1 MSCEEVADKD
11 AWNNSGFDEPHI
23 ASEAHLRRSTLSDRN
38 KMEWVILWPVD
49 DIQVKIWL
57 DGHNIFYFPK
67 CGSVAQLIV
76 FWRPGFESFEAC
88 FFVRPFSA
96 VSSIA
101 VDLRESFLY
110 LQKKNTMEYFQF
122 ETLSFWKSFGDRTVH
137 NTKKR
142 RITIVE
148 LVSDFVCFWAG
159 HQLTLC
165 WTFPIFNKARN
176 SIQAFWGVP
185 G

>member
-1 MSCEEVADKD
+1 MSHTLTGRWHTSKD
-11 AWNNSGFDEPHI
+11 MIRWSQYN
-23 ASEAHLRRSTLSDRN
+23 L
-38 KMEWVILWPVD
+38 
-49 DIQVKIWL
+49 
-57 DGHNIFYFPK
+57 FPK
-67 CGSVAQLIV
+67 MWFGSSVGSVL
-76 FWRPGFESFEAC
+76 EAWVRIIRSL
-88 FFVRPFSA
+88 FFLKTLFC
-96 VSSIA
+96 
-101 VDLRESFLY
+101 SFLNRSWPTRIIS
-110 LQKKNTMEYFQF
+110 LQEKNTMEYFQF

-159 HQLTLC
+159 HKLTLC

>member
-1 MSCEEVADKD
+1 MSHTLTGRWHISKD
-11 AWNNSGFDEPHI
+11 MIRWSQY
-23 ASEAHLRRSTLSDRN
+23 
-38 KMEWVILWPVD
+38 IL
-49 DIQVKIWL
+49 
-57 DGHNIFYFPK
+57 FPK
-67 CGSVAQLIV
+67 MWFGSSVGSVL
-76 FWRPGFESFEAC
+76 EAWVRIIRSL
-88 FFVRPFSA
+88 FFFRPFSA

-101 VDLRESFLY
+101 VDLRGSFLY
-110 LQKKNTMEYFQF
+110 LQEKNTMEYFQF

-148 LVSDFVCFWAG
+148 LASDFVCFWAG

>member
-1 MSCEEVADKD
+1 MSHTLTGRWHTDKD
-11 AWNNSGFDEPHI
+11 MIRWSVNISF
-23 ASEAHLRRSTLSDRN
+23 L
-38 KMEWVILWPVD
+38 KM
-49 DIQVKIWL
+49 WL
-57 DGHNIFYFPK
+57 GSSV
-67 CGSVAQLIV
+67 GSVL
-76 FWRPGFESFEAC
+76 EAWVRILQNL
-88 FFVRPFSA
+88 FFFFLTLFR
-96 VSSIA
+96 
-101 VDLRESFLY
+101 SFLNRSW
-110 LQKKNTMEYFQF
+110 LTRIISLLTQKKKKRLKGVFYF

-148 LVSDFVCFWAG
+148 LVSDFACFWAG
-159 HQLTLC
+159 HQWTLC

>member
-1 MSCEEVADKD
+1 MRHTLTGRWHTDKD
-11 AWNNSGFDEPHI
+11 MIRWSVNISF
-23 ASEAHLRRSTLSDRN
+23 L
-38 KMEWVILWPVD
+38 KM
-49 DIQVKIWL
+49 WL
-57 DGHNIFYFPK
+57 GSSV
-67 CGSVAQLIV
+67 GSVLEAWVRILQNLFFFF
-76 FWRPGFESFEAC
+76 FW
-88 FFVRPFSA
+88 PFSA
-96 VSSIA
+96 VSLIA
-101 VDLRESFLY
+101 ADLRESFLY
-110 LQKKNTMEYFQF
+110 LPKKKRHKGVFYF

-148 LVSDFVCFWAG
+148 IVSDFACFWAG
-159 HQLTLC
+159 HQWTLC